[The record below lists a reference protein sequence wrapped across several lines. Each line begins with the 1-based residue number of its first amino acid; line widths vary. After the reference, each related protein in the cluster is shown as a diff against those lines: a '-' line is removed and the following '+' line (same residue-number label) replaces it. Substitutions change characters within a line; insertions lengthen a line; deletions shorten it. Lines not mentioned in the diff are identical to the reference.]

1 MPLRGEQGGI
11 VYQKKQYY
19 ALDRL
24 LIQAIYGYLRREKI
38 NPLKAYFY
46 LAHEGAF

>member
-1 MPLRGEQGGI
+1 MPFGGDQGGI
-11 VYQKKQYY
+11 IPQKKQYY

-24 LIQAIYGYLRREKI
+24 LIQAIYGFFGGEKI
-38 NPLKAYFY
+38 SSLKAYFC

>member
-1 MPLRGEQGGI
+1 MPLRGEQAGI
-11 VYQKKQYY
+11 IPQKKQYY

-24 LIQAIYGYLRREKI
+24 LIQAIYGFWGREKI
-38 NPLKAYFY
+38 NSLKAYFC